1 MDSYLC
7 PKCQHSQTISAR
19 QLKKK
24 HGKIKCPQCQHKF
37 NARASLSYPPHRPDE
52 TAADELYAWQ
62 KTPVH
67 HSKRWVAGSFL
78 GLLLL
83 AYQIAYFSSY
93 PLAQNPKIRPW
104 LSYISGQV
112 NYPLPTY
119 RNLSEF
125 TTIGS
130 SFTPVNTDNYRV
142 QISIINQAD
151 FDQHLPDIFVSL
163 HNLYGGLVAQKVFT
177 PQEYLAMNKTQTLI
191 KSSATVDIDF
201 FIAVPEQEIG
211 GYSIALQ

>member
-7 PKCQHSQTISAR
+7 PQCQHSQTISAR
-19 QLKKK
+19 QLRKK
-24 HGKIKCPQCQHKF
+24 HGKIKCTQCKHKY
-37 NARASLSYPPHRPDE
+37 NAHTSLCKQLDKATSV
-52 TAADELYAWQ
+52 ELYAWQ
-62 KTPVH
+62 KKPVH
-67 HSKRWVAGSFL
+67 HTKRWLAGSFL
-78 GLLLL
+78 ALLLL
-83 AYQIAYFSSY
+83 AYQIIYFTAY
-93 PLAQNPKIRPW
+93 PLAQNQKIRPW

-112 NYPLPTY
+112 NFPLPTY
-119 RNLSEF
+119 RNLTEL

-130 SFTPVNTDNYRV
+130 SLTPVNTDNYRV
-142 QISIINQAD
+142 QISMINQAD

-163 HNLYGGLVAQKVFT
+163 HNLYGGLVAQKIFS